1 MHIESNNFLNK
12 IYFHLLQVHFV
23 LKLNAMPVPVKT
35 EEYASLLKQI
45 LSVYVQT
52 TGLEAKDA
60 KHVWIHVMTFS
71 SLAVA
76 TGFVI
81 KMKSQKKPDLGIA
94 VNVIY
99 GGVVSSKSI
108 KYNCCESIKK
118 TKG

>member
-1 MHIESNNFLNK
+1 M
-12 IYFHLLQVHFV
+12 
-23 LKLNAMPVPVKT
+23 LKLNAMPAPVKT

-108 KYNCCESIKK
+108 KYNYHDSIERQWRVKIE
-118 TKG
+118 

>member
-1 MHIESNNFLNK
+1 M
-12 IYFHLLQVHFV
+12 
-23 LKLNAMPVPVKT
+23 LKLNAMPAPVKM
-35 EEYASLLKQI
+35 EEYASLLKLI

-52 TGLEAKDA
+52 IGLEAKDA
-60 KHVWIHVMTFS
+60 KHGWIHVMTFS

-99 GGVVSSKSI
+99 GGVVCNKSL
-108 KYNCCESIKK
+108 KSNCYESIEIMMTMKIK
-118 TKG
+118 IN